1 MFENY
6 VEEHYKPEERIT
18 TFPVYENETIF
29 QTKHGP
35 LKIPTKMC
43 KTIRGKDYCM
53 IHSKDVCYKKW
64 CDHLFPKIVTS
75 C

>member
-1 MFENY
+1 MFEKYVKENY
-6 VEEHYKPEERIT
+6 HPEERIT
-18 TFPVYENETIF
+18 TFPVYENEPIF

-53 IHSKDVCYKKW
+53 IHS
-64 CDHLFPKIVTS
+64 
-75 C
+75 